1 MQIVNCKVENIKECA
16 KLLVRVYADP
26 LYQEDWNETDAHN
39 YLQRFFDIEPNRC
52 FIATEN
58 DIIVGGIFAYSYPWH
73 SQTLVYIQE
82 LFVDSNHR
90 KKGIAKSLLKSI
102 CNNENTKIWLVAK
115 ENTGASEFYKK
126 LGFKKDGLYKFNYG
140 ELNM

>member
-1 MQIVNCKVENIKECA
+1 MQIINCEVENLEECA
-16 KLLVRVYADP
+16 RLLVQVYAEP
-26 LYQEDWNETDAHN
+26 QYKEDWNEFDAHK
-39 YLQRFFDIEPNRC
+39 YLKRFFDIEPNRC

-73 SQTLVYIQE
+73 SEILVYVQE
-82 LFVDSNHR
+82 LFVDSNER

-102 CNNENTKIWLVAK
+102 CNNGNTKIWLVAN

-126 LGFKKDGLYKFNYG
+126 LGFKKDGPYKFNYG
-140 ELNM
+140 ELSF